1 MIFDMDWTSSL
12 KHEDRNP
19 QVFALAKLC
28 GEYDTDAFFFF
39 FFLYLLK
46 SKQFESLVTSSHI
59 SLITDGVLGAKFPFF
74 NGNIKQIV
82 LLPVKEDPSNIF

>member
-39 FFLYLLK
+39 FIFI
-46 SKQFESLVTSSHI
+46 E
-59 SLITDGVLGAKFPFF
+59 
-74 NGNIKQIV
+74 IKAI
-82 LLPVKEDPSNIF
+82 